1 MFIEH
6 VLCAKDWTNS
16 LKASS
21 HECAQTPHEK
31 QNKPKQQQQQQ
42 QKPLISTL
50 YETFFKEAK

>member
-6 VLCAKDWTNS
+6 LLCAKDWTNS

-31 QNKPKQQQQQQ
+31 QNKPKQQQQQ
-42 QKPLISTL
+42 KPLISTL